1 MEPYSGAV
9 FNKSSSEPNSSYQ
22 PMPFSIKMM
31 LIVNLHLDRAIII
44 KGHFG
49 IV

>member
-9 FNKSSSEPNSSYQ
+9 FNKSSSEQIHPTNQCHS
-22 PMPFSIKMM
+22 PLKMM
-31 LIVNLHLDRAIII
+31 LIVNPHLDMAIII